1 MEQSFV
7 AWVAQRSRR
16 LPQVRLGIGDDAA
29 LLSASDRDWV
39 VTTDSLCEG
48 THFLIDQAGPRR
60 VGRKAASVNL
70 SDLAAMAADPV
81 ALFLSLCIPRG
92 SDPTLATEVVEG
104 VCERAEQFG
113 VALAGGDTNVWDGP
127 WVIHVTAIGTAP
139 EAGCWKR
146 SGAKVGDRLFVTG
159 TLGGSLLGKHLDFTP
174 RLAVAK
180 ALRDEW
186 KIDACMDLSDGLGI
200 DMTRLCA
207 ASGLGAV
214 LDLDRLPIS
223 DAAVQMASQSGRK
236 PIDHA
241 MGDGEDFELLLAV
254 PEAAA
259 AGLPSVVEGVPLTE
273 IGTFVA
279 RTGLW
284 TKRGGKLHQL
294 PATGYVHK

>member
-1 MEQSFV
+1 
-7 AWVAQRSRR
+7 
-16 LPQVRLGIGDDAA
+16 
-29 LLSASDRDWV
+29 
-39 VTTDSLCEG
+39 
-48 THFLIDQAGPRR
+48 
-60 VGRKAASVNL
+60 
-70 SDLAAMAADPV
+70 
-81 ALFLSLCIPRG
+81 
-92 SDPTLATEVVEG
+92 
-104 VCERAEQFG
+104 
-113 VALAGGDTNVWDGP
+113 
-127 WVIHVTAIGTAP
+127 
-139 EAGCWKR
+139 
-146 SGAKVGDRLFVTG
+146 
-159 TLGGSLLGKHLDFTP
+159 
-174 RLAVAK
+174 
-180 ALRDEW
+180 
-186 KIDACMDLSDGLGI
+186 
-200 DMTRLCA
+200 
-207 ASGLGAV
+207 

>member
-1 MEQSFV
+1 MLVEQSFV

-16 LPQVRLGIGDDAA
+16 LPQVLLGIGDDAA
-29 LLSASDRDWV
+29 LLSASGRDWV

-70 SDLAAMAADPV
+70 SDLAAMAADPI

-92 SDPTLATEVVEG
+92 GDPKFATEVVEG
-104 VCERAEQFG
+104 VCERAEEFG

-127 WVIHVTAIGTAP
+127 WVIHVTAP
-139 EAGCWKR
+139 EAGCWRR
-146 SGAKVGDRLFVTG
+146 SGAKVGDRLLVTG

-200 DMTRLCA
+200 DLTRLCA
-207 ASGLGAV
+207 ASGVGAV
-214 LDLDRLPIS
+214 VNLDRLPIS
-223 DAAVQMASQSGRK
+223 DAAVEMALQSGRQ

-241 MGDGEDFELLLAV
+241 LSDGEDFELLLAV
-254 PEAAA
+254 PEAVAA
-259 AGLPSVVEGVPLTE
+259 RLPATVEGVPLTE

-284 TKRGGKLHQL
+284 TKRGGTLHQL